1 VLPTRLPGAPGLR
14 LSGSRPGIRAASGAA
29 CRDSLGGVSAGGA
42 EQRSTTGPR
51 VRPATR
57 GELGLPNYLIAR
69 ISARAAR
76 TTAPLNLF
84 TTMGR
89 NRGMFRRWLRFA
101 STLMPRGGLPRIDTE
116 LVILRVS
123 HRTGAEYEAVH
134 HRRIGRRAGLTDDQI
149 AAAFSDERAS
159 GPWTPRQMLLLAAV
173 DELHYDDR
181 ISEETFSGLR
191 PELSDNDL
199 VELCMLAGH
208 YSMLAG
214 LINSLG
220 IEPDVHR

>member
-1 VLPTRLPGAPGLR
+1 VAK
-14 LSGSRPGIRAASGAA
+14 
-29 CRDSLGGVSAGGA
+29 
-42 EQRSTTGPR
+42 
-51 VRPATR
+51 
-57 GELGLPNYLIAR
+57 
-69 ISARAAR
+69 

-101 STLMPRGGLPRIDTE
+101 GTLMPRGRLPRVDTE

-134 HRRIGRRAGLTDDQI
+134 HRRLGRAAGLTAEQVEAI
-149 AAAFSDERAS
+149 AADEIEP
-159 GPWTPRQMLLLAAV
+159 GPWSPRQILLLKAV
-173 DELHYDDR
+173 DELHDDDR
-181 ISEETFSGLR
+181 ISDATFAGLR
-191 PELSDNDL
+191 GELSDQDL
-199 VELCMLAGH
+199 IELCMLAGH

-220 IEPDVHR
+220 IESDVHR

>member
-1 VLPTRLPGAPGLR
+1 M
-14 LSGSRPGIRAASGAA
+14 
-29 CRDSLGGVSAGGA
+29 GGRQVTS
-42 EQRSTTGPR
+42 PR

-57 GELGLPNYLIAR
+57 SELGLPNYLIAR
-69 ISARAAR
+69 ISARAAK

-101 STLMPRGGLPRIDTE
+101 GTLMPRGGLPRIDTE

-134 HRRIGRRAGLTDDQI
+134 HRRMGRAAGLSADQVE
-149 AAAFSDERAS
+149 AVTAEDVAS
-159 GPWTPRQMLLLAAV
+159 GPWSTRQRLLLQAV
-173 DELHYDDR
+173 DELHDDDR
-181 ISEETFSGLR
+181 ISDETFAGLR
-191 PELSDNDL
+191 QELSDQDL

-220 IEPDVHR
+220 IESDVHR